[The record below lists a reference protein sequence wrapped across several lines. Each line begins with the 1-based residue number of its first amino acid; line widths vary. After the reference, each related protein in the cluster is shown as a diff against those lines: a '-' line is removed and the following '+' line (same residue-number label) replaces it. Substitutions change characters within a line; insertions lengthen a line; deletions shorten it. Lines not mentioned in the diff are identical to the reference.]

1 MKICAYCSKLL
12 DDGVMECPKCGHSMF
27 IQARTKAPSAG
38 FPLKEDLSLPK
49 RTLSDLHLGVLE
61 LLSAQPDFVNA
72 SQFIMSL
79 PLENESQAQ
88 TAVMAIEEMVGA
100 GLIEVKGR
108 NKIRITARGK
118 DLYDREKD
126 LPGLEQKTEWDADKR
141 R

>member
-1 MKICAYCSKLL
+1 MKTCAYCSELL
-12 DDGVMECPKCGHSMF
+12 EDVIMECPKCGRSMF
-27 IQARTKAPSAG
+27 IQARTKAPSTG
-38 FPLKEDLSLPK
+38 VSLNVELSLPK
-49 RTLSDLHLGVLE
+49 RTLSDLHLDVLE

-88 TAVMAIEEMVGA
+88 MAAMAIEEMVGA

-108 NKIRITARGK
+108 SKIRISPKGK

-126 LPGLEQKTEWDADKR
+126 LPGSE
-141 R
+141 

>member
-1 MKICAYCSKLL
+1 MKTCAYCSELL
-12 DDGVMECPKCGHSMF
+12 EDVVMECPKCGRSMF
-27 IQARTKAPSAG
+27 IQARTKSPSAG
-38 FPLKEDLSLPK
+38 VSLKEDLSLPK
-49 RTLSDLHLGVLE
+49 RNLSDLHLAVLE

-108 NKIRITARGK
+108 SKIRISPKGREV
-118 DLYDREKD
+118 YDREKD
-126 LPGLEQKTEWDADKR
+126 LPGPE
-141 R
+141 

>member
-1 MKICAYCSKLL
+1 
-12 DDGVMECPKCGHSMF
+12 MF
-27 IQARTKAPSAG
+27 IQARTKAPSTG
-38 FPLKEDLSLPK
+38 VSLNVELSLPK
-49 RTLSDLHLGVLE
+49 RTLSDLHLDVLE

-88 TAVMAIEEMVGA
+88 MAAKAIEEMVGA

-108 NKIRITARGK
+108 SKIRISPKGK

-126 LPGLEQKTEWDADKR
+126 LPGPE
-141 R
+141 

>member
-1 MKICAYCSKLL
+1 MKTCAYCFEIL
-12 DDGVMECPKCGHSMF
+12 DDSVMECPKCGRSTF
-27 IQARTKAPSAG
+27 IQARTKSPSWEVT
-38 FPLKEDLSLPK
+38 LKEVLPLPE

-79 PLENESQAQ
+79 PLENQSQAQ
-88 TAVMAIEEMVGA
+88 MAAMAIEEMVGA

-108 NKIRITARGK
+108 SKIRITPKGK

-126 LPGLEQKTEWDADKR
+126 LPGEGE
-141 R
+141 

>member
-1 MKICAYCSKLL
+1 MKTCAYCSELL
-12 DDGVMECPKCGHSMF
+12 EDVIMECPKCGRSMF
-27 IQARTKAPSAG
+27 IQARTKAPSTG
-38 FPLKEDLSLPK
+38 VSLNVELSLPK
-49 RTLSDLHLGVLE
+49 RTLSDLHLDVLE

-88 TAVMAIEEMVGA
+88 MAAMAIEEMVGA

-108 NKIRITARGK
+108 SKIRISPKGK

-126 LPGLEQKTEWDADKR
+126 LPGPE
-141 R
+141 

>member
-1 MKICAYCSKLL
+1 MKTCAYCSELL
-12 DDGVMECPKCGHSMF
+12 DDSVMECPKCGRSMF
-27 IQARTKAPSAG
+27 IQARTKAPSTG
-38 FPLKEDLSLPK
+38 VSLKEDLNLPQ

-79 PLENESQAQ
+79 PVENQSQAQ
-88 TAVMAIEEMVGA
+88 MAAMAIEEMVGA

-108 NKIRITARGK
+108 SKIRITPKGK

-126 LPGLEQKTEWDADKR
+126 LPGEGE
-141 R
+141 